1 MCLNVVI
8 SAVISGPI
16 ILLIISAKAQNP
28 NPKSQIPSPN
38 PSRPVAVGIWGL
50 GFGLWDFLYN
60 GPDARRCPRPVGGP
74 VPADHSDRQARGH
87 GGARHEAPP
96 VPAGC
101 WRPPSS
107 HAQPQ
112 RCPLLHPWP
121 APHPLT
127 APAPA
132 AL

>member
-8 SAVISGPI
+8 SPVISGPI

-87 GGARHEAPP
+87 GGARDDARP
-96 VPAGC
+96 VPAGPPPPPLFAGRPGPAPPLSPRALGPPPFP
-101 WRPPSS
+101 RPP
-107 HAQPQ
+107 P
-112 RCPLLHPWP
+112 P
-121 APHPLT
+121 
-127 APAPA
+127 
-132 AL
+132 

>member
-8 SAVISGPI
+8 SPVISGPI

-87 GGARHEAPP
+87 GGAPHDAPP
-96 VPAGC
+96 GPAGSAASC
-101 WRPPSS
+101 PSSGGPDPQPPS
-107 HAQPQ
+107 
-112 RCPLLHPWP
+112 
-121 APHPLT
+121 
-127 APAPA
+127 
-132 AL
+132 